1 MAGVAAP
8 ASLGSPLSYHR
19 RVVATKFTTSYNYPD
34 NAQLVYVN
42 NSTAIL
48 FFKVQCYFSNAVGN
62 IRMRCRQA
70 VDT

>member
-1 MAGVAAP
+1 MTGVAAP

-42 NSTAIL
+42 NSTAII
-48 FFKVQCYFSNAVGN
+48 N
-62 IRMRCRQA
+62 IY
-70 VDT
+70 

>member
-48 FFKVQCYFSNAVGN
+48 FLKCNVISQMLSEILECV
-62 IRMRCRQA
+62 
-70 VDT
+70 VDRL